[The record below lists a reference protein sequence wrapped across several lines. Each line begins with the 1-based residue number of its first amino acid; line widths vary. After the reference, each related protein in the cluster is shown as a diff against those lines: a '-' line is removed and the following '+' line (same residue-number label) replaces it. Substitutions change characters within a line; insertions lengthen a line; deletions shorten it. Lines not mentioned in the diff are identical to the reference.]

1 MKPAA
6 ILSFAAS
13 VMCAY
18 GASAADLP
26 AIDGP
31 LEAAKRLY
39 DQEAGRI
46 DAALAQAEKEA
57 DEQKAK
63 ARQKLL
69 KAYEEAIKRTT
80 QRGDLVTANAMLE
93 EKSEI
98 EDNLDRVGGRGE
110 QIKNVKMMQI
120 PIATWRA
127 NAAGWK
133 PLAGIAESNFPL
145 VIDANLDTQ
154 QDFPPGRDLEISI
167 KRPIAASA
175 VLIVTR
181 DKGSYQ
187 DIFTKARLIINDAA
201 YEVFDLPQQTCLV
214 VALPR
219 KIRISKIGW
228 ITEQQKLGPGIREVM
243 FQ

>member
-1 MKPAA
+1 MRSLATVSTVLSLLHVVVAA
-6 ILSFAAS
+6 
-13 VMCAY
+13 
-18 GASAADLP
+18 AADAP

-31 LEAAKRLY
+31 LEAAKKLY

-98 EDNLDRVGGRGE
+98 EDNLNRVGGRGE
-110 QIKNVKMMQI
+110 QIKNVKIMQI

-187 DIFTKARLIINDAA
+187 DIFTKARLLINDDE

-214 VALPR
+214 VAFPR